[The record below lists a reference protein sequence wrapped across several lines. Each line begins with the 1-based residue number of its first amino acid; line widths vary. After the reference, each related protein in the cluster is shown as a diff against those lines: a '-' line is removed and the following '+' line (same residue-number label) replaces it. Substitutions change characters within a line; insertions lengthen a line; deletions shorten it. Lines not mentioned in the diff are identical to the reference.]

1 MKDESHSDPML
12 EEIWEIREKIAAEH
26 GYDLKRLVEHLM
38 EYEKQFADRLV
49 SPPRRQD
56 MPNRKPA
63 A

>member
-1 MKDESHSDPML
+1 MENQETGDPTL
-12 EEIWEIREKIAAEH
+12 EEIWAIREKIAAEH

-49 SPPRRQD
+49 SPPRRHD
-56 MPNRKPA
+56 KPSRKPA